1 MLVAIAT
8 IKTKVFIVLVPFSF
22 FMAAEILEGLG
33 LTPNEAK
40 IYEALLNLGTSS
52 VEEVSLESNVHRRN
66 AYDSVEKLIRKGL
79 ATEEFV
85 SNRRY
90 VRAVNP
96 TRLLDIV
103 AEKESAVRAVLPE
116 LVEKFNRKPRK
127 EEAVIYR
134 GLEGF
139 KNYLN
144 DILEVNEP
152 AFFLGAKAFWLDPR
166 LKYFLPK
173 FDRQRIKQ
181 GIHFRHVF
189 DFEIKSMAGEILKLK
204 MNEFKFFPPEFST
217 ATAIDIFG
225 DHVVTF
231 YGVEPGYL
239 GDQPVQFTVISRKI
253 ADGYRTYFDFMWK
266 SLGRARKVN

>member
-1 MLVAIAT
+1 MSL
-8 IKTKVFIVLVPFSF
+8 
-22 FMAAEILEGLG
+22 EILEGLG

-40 IYEALLNLGTSS
+40 IYEALLTLGTSS
-52 VEEVSLESNVHRRN
+52 IEDVSLESNVHRRN
-66 AYDSVEKLIRKGL
+66 AYDSVQKLIKKGL

-103 AEKESAVRAVLPE
+103 TEKESAVKAALPE
-116 LVEKFNRKPRK
+116 LLEKFKRKPQK

-144 DILEVNEP
+144 DILEEDQP
-152 AFFLGAKAFWLDPR
+152 AYFIGAKAFWLDPR

-173 FDRQRIKQ
+173 FDKQRVKQ
-181 GIHFRHVF
+181 GIFFKHIF
-189 DFEIKSMAGEILKLK
+189 DFEIKTMARDILKIRK
-204 MNEFKFFPPEFST
+204 NEFKFFPPEFST

-231 YGVEPGYL
+231 YGTKPGYL
-239 GDQPVQFTVISRKI
+239 GDNPVQFTVISKKI

-266 SLGRARKVN
+266 SLGKARKVN